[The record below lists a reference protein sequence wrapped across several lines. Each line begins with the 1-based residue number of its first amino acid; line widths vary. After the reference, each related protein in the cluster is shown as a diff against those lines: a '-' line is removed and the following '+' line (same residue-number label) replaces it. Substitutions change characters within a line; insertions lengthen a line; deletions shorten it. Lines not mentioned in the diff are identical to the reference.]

1 MTSQTN
7 PQTTPTISAP
17 LKDASQSRSD
27 AQEGPKSRLEKLL
40 SPFRRVTSNGQYI
53 PVIDGLRFVAI
64 MMVVMYHLND
74 YIVHKKGL
82 IDDPEVRSS
91 SAFQIFNA
99 GNVGVQLFFAISGF
113 ILALP
118 FIAKVQQG
126 KPLGLK
132 KYFLRR
138 LTRLEP
144 PYIINLTI
152 VLLLLIFWK
161 GQSFSDLIG
170 PYFASLFYV
179 HNIVYG
185 EMSRVNGVAWSLE
198 IEVQFYCLAPLLF
211 TCLFRALPILRRAI
225 LIALILTNST
235 NALDLVSL
243 SIGRTLLSEI
253 HFFLAGVLCA
263 DLYSSGEASKPG
275 TYLSDAISLASII
288 ALHFSHDTGTIDP
301 TASIIAILVFSSIN
315 GKLSQKV
322 LSLTPIATIGGMCYS
337 IYLYHFF
344 IISAISPLSQ
354 DPRHTNYP
362 IYITILAITVCLTC
376 SIPFLLFE
384 RPFMLFRSQLT
395 SPISTHTRALKAK
408 Q

>member
-1 MTSQTN
+1 MTGQPN
-7 PQTTPTISAP
+7 PETTPTVYAPTKDISQTLP
-17 LKDASQSRSD
+17 DV
-27 AQEGPKSRLEKLL
+27 QERPKSRLERLL

-74 YIVHKKGL
+74 YIVHKRGWV
-82 IDDPEVRSS
+82 DDPEVRSS
-91 SAFQIFNA
+91 IAFQIFNA

-118 FIAKVQQG
+118 FIEKVQQG

-185 EMSRVNGVAWSLE
+185 EMSRINGVAWSLE
-198 IEVQFYCLAPLLF
+198 IEVQFYILAPFLF
-211 TCLFRALPILRRAI
+211 AFLFRVTPLLRRALLVI
-225 LIALILTNST
+225 LIAIGS
-235 NALDLVSL
+235 LDFVLFGDRIPPIWNLAIGGQFEYFLV
-243 SIGRTLLSEI
+243 
-253 HFFLAGVLCA
+253 GVMIA
-263 DLYSSGEASKPG
+263 DVSSASKPNAQRN
-275 TYLSDAISLASII
+275 TL
-288 ALHFSHDTGTIDP
+288 HDTL
-301 TASIIAILVFSSIN
+301 AILAIIGLITFWNSRVGPFITPVAIAVFVNSAIH
-315 GKLSQKV
+315 GRVITHLLSGP
-322 LSLTPIATIGGMCYS
+322 LPTTIGGTCYTV
-337 IYLYHFF
+337 YLYHFY
-344 IISAISPLSQ
+344 IISAANIPQSVNTTNNLPILIPIISLLVC
-354 DPRHTNYP
+354 TACLP
-362 IYITILAITVCLTC
+362 IFAAT
-376 SIPFLLFE
+376 E
-384 RPFMLFRSQLT
+384 RPFMKRWRLCTKHQG
-395 SPISTHTRALKAK
+395 
-408 Q
+408 